1 MTVPF
6 FKKAICLL
14 LMPLLIISTAIPPA
28 SAAYNKLAPHDFY
41 EMYALAANGKISKLS
56 NAIHRGLDIDA
67 VNQNG
72 DTGLCVAAKQKNAKA
87 YNTFRNLGANP
98 AHPCTRNIPHYQSF
112 VNSRAVQAGA
122 FWQESSYAPPAY
134 NMENSSSDKWKLA
147 GLLLLLGG
155 GAAILL
161 SGGGGGGGSDDE
173 PAENP
178 GLSCEYGCAE
188 EDENGNCLVCNDEP
202 TPVDP
207 CEEDPCAEGCYTNLT
222 CNTGQVCSSYNTCGG
237 CETCKDKTE
246 LPPSEEEEWEEFAL
260 TTYYD
265 DTKNY
270 EDLYNSKPLDEY
282 AQFGKWGGI
291 DAGQGSLTNSGNITL
306 VAFDKYS
313 STHAFGILKG
323 DINNRKNLLSDTLYS
338 AYFGLTNS
346 GDITIY
352 TPTSSSLG
360 IYSQTLGA
368 TGNLKLERIESLVNE
383 GNIKITGTN
392 ATGIMLIGNGI
403 LENSGAINIS
413 GQMGK
418 YTYDLY
424 SIRETYSIQTIVDN
438 NYIYQYVMPTY
449 RNTGIFFA
457 NHDRGYDIESVMN
470 NSITNTG
477 DITLNLDSD
486 TINLD
491 TPFAAVSEN
500 EEFQTAAGI
509 SVDYAPLNEYDLL
522 TVSNSGAVN
531 INFTS
536 SLLENSDADPEAIS
550 AARKRYYIV
559 GLNISA
565 TQEGKD
571 LLKYEN
577 TGTISLSGN
586 GSMHG
591 IAAKN
596 ATIENKGDIFIDM
609 NSQKYD
615 MTTRN
620 FISVGILAH
629 NSVINQY
636 ADINYQISGVGGDF
650 YSAALYN
657 STLNIGPEASL
668 SGTVAAY
675 NSTVNIINQGV
686 LKASAQPA
694 NNGIQNTYGLWLTG
708 NSQGVNEGLIQVD
721 ATKNG
726 IGVYA
731 EQTGTEGFE
740 NKGTIVVTSDSA
752 IGMYANGYDGG
763 IHDRYA
769 KLINSGRIAVT
780 GDNSIGMYANGA
792 NSIII
797 NTGTIIANGNNS
809 QQTATSNRGTISNGS
824 ESSNTKAQ
832 AFKLTNGAKFYN
844 LGVLESEDDLNL
856 DALTDEKSKII
867 AGKSSII
874 KSQGVKGTLYG
885 GADLTTGSN
894 DDYYESRV
902 IEAEENNATA
912 ASNSA
917 MFAAEMVGDKMAMT
931 RYNFNELMEDK
942 NLASYLENNYQQGN
956 RVDTFDTFKTAEST
970 TTLNNMVAET
980 LGTDFVPAFAYQN
993 FARLRHINRTMAD
1006 LMQNNASDKDERVSV
1021 VSNNYYHDI
1030 KAHGGVSGYEE
1041 RLFGF
1046 SGLFDKKINNNF
1058 RYGVGLGIYRA
1069 DADFDNSV
1077 NRDDNLFEV
1086 YNPYWFDYER
1096 WGALIMPYAGYSDG
1110 DYERHNGAKKYTAD
1124 LRAYYYG
1131 LNNRIYLKTQ
1141 TAGINIEPTAEI
1153 NLNGI
1158 YQDDSSE
1165 DDGIS
1170 LKAKNMFS
1178 AETGLGAYISKT
1190 ADFGTKGKLNLKA
1203 GAMYYYE
1210 LNDDA
1215 YQSINA
1221 RFAGMNGL
1229 YKITGYDNSRSRG
1242 IVSLKANYQFKGWN
1256 LYAEITRLLEHND
1269 NMVYNAGLKYSF

>member
-1 MTVPF
+1 MTVQF

-112 VNSRAVQAGA
+112 VNSRAVQTGA

-207 CEEDPCAEGCYTNLT
+207 CEEDPCAEGCYTNIT
-222 CNTGQVCSSYNTCGG
+222 CGPGETCSQQNACGG
-237 CETCKDKTE
+237 CEACTMESVESNKNFIIEEDGSVENSETLTNTDTDKTG
-246 LPPSEEEEWEEFAL
+246 S
-260 TTYYD
+260 
-265 DTKNY
+265 
-270 EDLYNSKPLDEY
+270 
-282 AQFGKWGGI
+282 WGGI
-291 DAGQGSLTNSGNITL
+291 HTSSGNIINHGNITLERGDGALSNNVAVGIMATTESDMLRVLINDTIHPTGIYEGNIINTGDILSTVGGFGIVADGLMTFYPDSPAEHPTYEPCTLTNSGEITISGGGTGILLLGDGILNNGGAINLDGRTFDFTVKEDVIGNGRLYQFISPSYHNTGISFIPRTASAIVTSSSLTNSGKITIDKDITKASFSSPYGSSL
-306 VAFDKYS
+306 YEHFLSVVGINVVFDNS
-313 STHAFGILKG
+313 SPPTVNNFGSIEIKASGNEDLSY
-323 DINNRKNLLSDTLYS
+323 LSDERKRWYVV
-338 AYFGLTNS
+338 GLSVVYPIFADYIDYDSRYAAN
-346 GDITIY
+346 
-352 TPTSSSLG
+352 
-360 IYSQTLGA
+360 
-368 TGNLKLERIESLVNE
+368 V
-383 GNIKITGTN
+383 
-392 ATGIMLIGNGI
+392 
-403 LENSGAINIS
+403 ENSGSIYLS
-413 GQMGK
+413 GNAFM
-418 YTYDLY
+418 
-424 SIRETYSIQTIVDN
+424 
-438 NYIYQYVMPTY
+438 
-449 RNTGIFFA
+449 
-457 NHDRGYDIESVMN
+457 H
-470 NSITNTG
+470 
-477 DITLNLDSD
+477 
-486 TINLD
+486 
-491 TPFAAVSEN
+491 
-500 EEFQTAAGI
+500 GI
-509 SVDYAPLNEYDLL
+509 SVHQ
-522 TVSNSGAVN
+522 
-531 INFTS
+531 
-536 SLLENSDADPEAIS
+536 
-550 AARKRYYIV
+550 
-559 GLNISA
+559 A
-565 TQEGKD
+565 T
-571 LLKYEN
+571 L
-577 TGTISLSGN
+577 
-586 GSMHG
+586 
-591 IAAKN
+591 
-596 ATIENKGDIFIDM
+596 ENKGDIFIDM
-609 NSQKYD
+609 DTENYD
-615 MTTRN
+615 IATRD
-620 FISVGILAH
+620 FISVGIKAH
-629 NSVINQY
+629 HSFIDQY
-636 ADINYQISGVGGDF
+636 GDIDYQISGIGGYF
-650 YSAALYN
+650 YAASLYN
-657 STLNIGPEASL
+657 STLNIHPGATL
-668 SGTVAAY
+668 SGTIAAY
-675 NSTVNIINQGV
+675 NSTINNSGTVNV
-686 LKASAQPA
+686 KVESADEA
-694 NNGIQNTYGLWLTG
+694 ANGIYGLWLTG
-708 NSQGVNEGLIQVD
+708 DSGGYNEGIIQID
-721 ATKNG
+721 TPQEG

-731 EQTGTEGFE
+731 EQTETDGFE
-740 NKGTIVVTSDSA
+740 NKGSIIVNSTNG

-844 LGVLESEDDLNL
+844 LGVLEAEDSLNL
-856 DALTDEKSKII
+856 DALADEKSKT
-867 AGKSSII
+867 
-874 KSQGVKGTLYG
+874 V
-885 GADLTTGSN
+885 ADLTTGSN
-894 DDYYESRV
+894 DDHYESRV

-917 MFAAEMVGDKMAMT
+917 MFAAEMLGDKIAMT

-1058 RYGVGLGIYRA
+1058 RYGIGLGIYRA

-1178 AETGLGAYISKT
+1178 AETGLGAYISKA

-1221 RFAGMNGL
+1221 RFAGMSSL

-1242 IVSLKANYQFKGWN
+1242 IVSLRANYQFKGWN